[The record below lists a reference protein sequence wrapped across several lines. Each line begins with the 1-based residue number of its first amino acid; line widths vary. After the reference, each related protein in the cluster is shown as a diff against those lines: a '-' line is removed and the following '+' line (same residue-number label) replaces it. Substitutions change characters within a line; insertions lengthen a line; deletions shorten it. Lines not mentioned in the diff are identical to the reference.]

1 VFIDSSDVITEVTLD
16 AISLVEEP
24 AFVTPFATHDEAGDM
39 KGKTGKY
46 NFLKM

>member
-1 VFIDSSDVITEVTLD
+1 MDNSDVITEVTLD

-24 AFVTPFATHDEAGDM
+24 DFVTPFATHDEAGDIE
-39 KGKTGKY
+39 GKTGKY